1 MHLRRNICLLALG
14 LLVLL
19 TGCASNSTTAPSS
32 GPFPPGASVRPTPTS
47 TPTTQPATLDVEVPV
62 SVVEVPPPVAAEEQ
76 ATPEFSAPPTPVVDD
91 LDSPDQPLSTR
102 DALDRAIE
110 WASEGLARYKEG
122 DHDEAR
128 VQLRNARAVLL
139 EADLPEAM
147 QEQGLSALGCA
158 LEGDLGG
165 HDLEEIVRLLEVEAE
180 VTADASEL
188 AERDYIER
196 EVRRLLLR
204 FGADSP
210 QEAYLNTFV
219 DQVELFVDYYR
230 SRQREFFERSYERRH
245 KYWPIIEE
253 IFEAKNIPTELG
265 YMALVESGFNPRA
278 RSHANARGLWQF
290 IPGTG
295 KRYQLRQVDD
305 FYDVRKSTE
314 AASEY
319 LLDLI
324 GIFGSP
330 SFLLATAAYNAG
342 EGRIQG
348 CLRKLDDPFQG
359 RSFWEIRECLAVETR
374 EYVPRIMAA
383 VVIGSDP
390 ARFGFDLRNE
400 QEIRQQFDIVTV
412 PTVTRLSEVA
422 RQSGVSVAD
431 LRTANSDL
439 ASTATSTPVRNFPLY
454 IPKGGGQL
462 LARSL
467 AANPQAGAAWPEAAR
482 NASGDTSTSPPPP
495 RTSPPPTPRVVPSTP
510 RGTPMEYVARSGD
523 TLAEIAQA
531 HGVSVSDLKSWN
543 PFLRRRVLYRG
554 DRLEIFTTRAV
565 AATTTNYRVRRG
577 DNLSKIASR
586 FGVTWQSIAATNN
599 LRSPYALQVGQRLKI
614 NTGGGTSSGRPEVVY
629 TVKRGN
635 SLQAIAGIFAVRY
648 RDIMA
653 WNDLR
658 SSRLRPGQKLVIKP
672 SQSVRVENY
681 RVRRGDTIAKIAR
694 RFGISVRDVLTAN
707 GLGAR
712 SLIKPGQS
720 LVVYVLD

>member
-1 MHLRRNICLLALG
+1 MTLRPFVFLLATG
-14 LLVLL
+14 LTVL
-19 TGCASNSTTAPSS
+19 TGGCATTSTTTPSTT
-32 GPFPPGASVRPTPTS
+32 PHHIPPTQHQ
-47 TPTTQPATLDVEVPV
+47 PTTVDTSVPV
-62 SVVEVPPPVAAEEQ
+62 SVVVVPPRDN
-76 ATPEFSAPPTPVVDD
+76 SAPVPQFTPLPGEAVVED
-91 LDSPDQPLSTR
+91 LDSTDQPLSTR

-110 WASEGLARYKEG
+110 WASEGLKKYKEG
-122 DHDEAR
+122 DHAGAR
-128 VQLRNARAVLL
+128 NLLRNARAVLL
-139 EADLPEAM
+139 EADLPEVM
-147 QEQGLSALGCA
+147 QEQGLSALSFA
-158 LEGDLGG
+158 LKDDLGG
-165 HDLEEIVRLLEVEAE
+165 HDLETIVRLLEVEAD
-180 VTADASEL
+180 TAADASVL

-210 QEAYLNTFV
+210 QEAYLTTFV
-219 DQVELFVDYYR
+219 NQVELFIDYYR
-230 SRQREFFERSYERRH
+230 GQQREFFERSYGRKH

-253 IFEAKNIPTELG
+253 IFESKNIPAELG

-305 FYDVRKSTE
+305 FYDVRKATE

-348 CLRKLDDPFQG
+348 CLRKLDDPFLK
-359 RSFWEIRECLAVETR
+359 RSFWEIRSCLARETQ

-390 ARFGFDLRNE
+390 TRFGFDLPTA
-400 QEIRQQFDIVTV
+400 QEIQQNYDIVTV

-454 IPKGGGQL
+454 IPKGGGQR
-462 LARSL
+462 LAHSL
-467 AANPQAGAAWPEAAR
+467 AADPQAGASWPQAAELAAE
-482 NASGDTSTSPPPP
+482 NSSTSSARPLEQ
-495 RTSPPPTPRVVPSTP
+495 RQRSSPPPTPRATVTTP
-510 RGTPMEYVARSGD
+510 QGTSVEYVARRGD

-531 HGVSVSDLKSWN
+531 HGVTVSNLRSWN

-554 DRLEIFTTRAV
+554 DRLHIDSQTQTAAV
-565 AATTTNYRVRRG
+565 SSTYRVRRG
-577 DNLSKIASR
+577 DNLSKIAQR
-586 FGVTWQSIAATNN
+586 HGVSWQAIAAANN
-599 LRSPYALQVGQRLKI
+599 LRSPYSLQVGQRLTI
-614 NTGGGTSSGRPEVVY
+614 RSGGGQASRPQLVY
-629 TVKRGN
+629 TVKKGN
-635 SLQAIAGIFAVRY
+635 SLQAIAGIFSVRY

-653 WNDLR
+653 WNNLNT
-658 SSRLRPGQKLVIKP
+658 SRLRTGQKLKIQP
-672 SQSVRVENY
+672 PRPTHTENY
-681 RVRRGDTIAKIAR
+681 RVSRGDTVAKIAR
-694 RFGISVRDVLTAN
+694 RFGVAVRDILTAN
-707 GLGAR
+707 GLGSR
-712 SLIKPGQS
+712 TLIRPGQR
-720 LVVYVLD
+720 LVVYIAG